1 MSWSGQKPFL
11 TLADTGKPADVG
23 QGQGSFA
30 DAERSLRALS
40 EGVEAT
46 RQALA
51 SERAREAD
59 DRSWIARRVIN
70 GFAVSIACVLVPI
83 AVGGAMTG
91 QWSSV
96 IAAAVDIIKSAV
108 VPIVTLVLGYYF
120 GRSSR

>member
-1 MSWSGQKPFL
+1 MPQ
-11 TLADTGKPADVG
+11 VG
-23 QGQGSFA
+23 QGWIDGLA
-30 DAERSLRALS
+30 DDRDAAADPPERSLHRT
-40 EGVEAT
+40 EAEFDSVG
-46 RQALA
+46 QALA
-51 SERAREAD
+51 SERAQEAD

-70 GFAVSIACVLVPI
+70 GFAVSIACVLVLI